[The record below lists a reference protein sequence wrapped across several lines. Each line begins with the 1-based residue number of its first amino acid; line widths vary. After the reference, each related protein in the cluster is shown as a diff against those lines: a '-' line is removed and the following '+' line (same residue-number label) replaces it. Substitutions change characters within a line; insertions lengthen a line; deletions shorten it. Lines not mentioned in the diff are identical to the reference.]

1 MVDVKPMMTKF
12 MEQMPNMMFLLTTI
26 ASKLA
31 VWNADGLVQHFQEI
45 KAFIQ
50 EKNIDIMLMPAKNL
64 TDKNFVNVPNFYV
77 YNAKHPAKTARGSSV
92 NIIKCSILHANNPNY
107 CETHIHCTSVTVND
121 SREKLTLASL

>member
-31 VWNADGLVQHFQEI
+31 VWNADGVVQHFQEI

-64 TDKNFVNVPNFYV
+64 TDKNFVNVPNFYI
-77 YNAKHPAKTARGSSV
+77 YGTTR
-92 NIIKCSILHANNPNY
+92 IILLKQL
-107 CETHIHCTSVTVND
+107 E
-121 SREKLTLASL
+121 RLQKL